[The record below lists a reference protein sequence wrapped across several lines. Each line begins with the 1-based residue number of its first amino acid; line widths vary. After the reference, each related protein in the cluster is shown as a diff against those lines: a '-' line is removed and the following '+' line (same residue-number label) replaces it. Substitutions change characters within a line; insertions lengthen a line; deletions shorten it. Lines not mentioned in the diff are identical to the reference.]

1 MSHFSGRTWCI
12 VSDIMRY
19 MDCLTSSRGLTSI
32 LTSISK
38 SRLNHFSKQKP
49 DNRATMSATGELF
62 TAGEATDSYTT
73 AIDELRAKT
82 EE

>member
-1 MSHFSGRTWCI
+1 
-12 VSDIMRY
+12 MRY
-19 MDCLTSSRGLTSI
+19 IDGLTTSWGLTSI

-49 DNRATMSATGELF
+49 DNRATMSATRELF